1 MTFLADEGLDF
12 PVVALL
18 RKNGFSVIYA
28 AEEFV
33 AASDDF
39 LLQIAAKENYILI
52 TKDKDFGDM
61 VIRHKKA
68 SNGII
73 LIRIEKLNVPSNC
86 QLIVDV
92 IRKYSHELA
101 NSFTV
106 IQQDK
111 IRIRTYESSRNRHQ

>member
-12 PVVALL
+12 PVVEIL

-39 LLQIAAKENYILI
+39 LLQIAAKDNYILI

-68 SNGII
+68 
-73 LIRIEKLNVPSNC
+73 
-86 QLIVDV
+86 
-92 IRKYSHELA
+92 

-106 IQQDK
+106 IKQDK